1 MAASTFRA
9 LRFAENGSIPGP
21 LYIDLL
27 PIPSSP
33 PAGYSLVRVHAAGRN
48 PPDVGVVDGQ
58 FSSYATKL
66 PLTLG
71 RDFAGEVVAGPA
83 EWVGKKVWGTG
94 GLNGFKYDG
103 SHAEYMLVK
112 TEGLAEIPNT
122 LGYSQVT
129 ACGVGFL
136 TAGCMIERAAVKK
149 GEYALVLGR
158 YYGLKGTPQE
168 PMKKRLTLFF

>member
-33 PAGYSLVRVHAAGRN
+33 PAGYSLVRVHAAAIN
-48 PPDVGVVDGQ
+48 P
-58 FSSYATKL
+58 
-66 PLTLG
+66 LG